1 MDPRSRGASGLC
13 PAGVVPSTGAPSP
26 GDENVPVPVVGRDN
40 WDPPCVASSSAF
52 PTEAVPV
59 VMGPR
64 ISGPPLKG
72 LPRPLLLEEG
82 PVNPGA
88 DTRGKVFPPIV
99 DPISVTAGFKVELP
113 SPVPSSIG
121 PT

>member
-1 MDPRSRGASGLC
+1 M
-13 PAGVVPSTGAPSP
+13 VVPSP
-26 GDENVPVPVVGRDN
+26 GDEIVPVPVVGRDSG
-40 WDPPCVASSSAF
+40 DPPSVVSSNAF
-52 PTEAVPV
+52 PTEAGPV

-64 ISGPPLKG
+64 MPGPPLKG

-82 PVNPGA
+82 PVSPGA
-88 DTRGKVFPPIV
+88 DTGGKIFPPIV

-113 SPVPSSIG
+113 SPVPCSIG